1 MNLKHPTTSLLDAAL
16 LDQTWIEAGNYSF
29 DHFPDLNYNVSFS
42 SSFQRIQ
49 FQLFKGLVVVA
60 ADTFYLSQD
69 GLLDFLK
76 SLNLSF
82 LNGSPENRGVF
93 KARVYILYAE
103 SDSFLNVYFQNPY
116 FFLDFV
122 RVFAGV
128 QTLKAIKYT

>member
-1 MNLKHPTTSLLDAAL
+1 MQAYELEASYHVFAGCCFVGS
-16 LDQTWIEAGNYSF
+16 TWIEAGNYSF
-29 DHFPDLNYNVSFS
+29 NHFPDLNYDVSFS

-93 KARVYILYAE
+93 KDW
-103 SDSFLNVYFQNPY
+103 SDQTFIQGQYCGWVSCLEGAQNP
-116 FFLDFV
+116 
-122 RVFAGV
+122 
-128 QTLKAIKYT
+128 

>member
-29 DHFPDLNYNVSFS
+29 NHFPDLNYDVSFS

-93 KARVYILYAE
+93 KDW
-103 SDSFLNVYFQNPY
+103 SD
-116 FFLDFV
+116 
-122 RVFAGV
+122 
-128 QTLKAIKYT
+128 QTFIQGQYCGWVSCLEGAQDP